1 MYPLALNVEQ
11 GIRGG
16 MVKVVSNIAARDAL
30 NAQVGDQAHVL
41 TAADGEWALYLYD
54 GSSWTKISD
63 ADSSTVDARTYTTTF
78 TMPIS
83 GFGVS
88 TTNW

>member
-1 MYPLALNVEQ
+1 M
-11 GIRGG
+11 
-16 MVKVVSNIAARDAL
+16 
-30 NAQVGDQAHVL
+30 GDQAHVL

-78 TMPIS
+78 PMPIS

-88 TTNW
+88 TTNLGNIGPGGKIESVSIRR